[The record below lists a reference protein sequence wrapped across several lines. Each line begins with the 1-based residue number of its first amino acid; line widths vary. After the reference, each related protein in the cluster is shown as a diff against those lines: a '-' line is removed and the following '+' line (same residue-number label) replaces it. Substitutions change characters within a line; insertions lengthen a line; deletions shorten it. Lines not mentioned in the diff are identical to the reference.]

1 MRDFGELEFKP
12 QSLSMA
18 GSGQQHSFLFPTQFL
33 KTLLNVLPR
42 LKSCEISYKI
52 WISRSSIKME
62 SSMPTL
68 KPHFSHGNIQA
79 ELRRGCCPFRRWPG
93 PMASC
98 CPHRPLRSAK
108 PLVSHT
114 HLFHHF
120 GKTKK
125 SSRFQN
131 LRFMIYT
138 LLKSLKSYLFS
149 LKYFWKY
156 LTSVEKSIN
165 GDFITKKQTSIS

>member
-18 GSGQQHSFLFPTQFL
+18 GLGQQHSFLFPTQFL

-68 KPHFSHGNIQA
+68 KPHFSHGNI
-79 ELRRGCCPFRRWPG
+79 
-93 PMASC
+93 
-98 CPHRPLRSAK
+98 
-108 PLVSHT
+108 
-114 HLFHHF
+114 
-120 GKTKK
+120 
-125 SSRFQN
+125 
-131 LRFMIYT
+131 
-138 LLKSLKSYLFS
+138 
-149 LKYFWKY
+149 
-156 LTSVEKSIN
+156 
-165 GDFITKKQTSIS
+165 